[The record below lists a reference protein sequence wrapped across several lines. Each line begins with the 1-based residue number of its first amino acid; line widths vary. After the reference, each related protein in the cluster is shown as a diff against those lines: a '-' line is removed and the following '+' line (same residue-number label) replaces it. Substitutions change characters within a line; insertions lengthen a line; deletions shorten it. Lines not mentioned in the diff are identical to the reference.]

1 MNGSGTPRLLQ
12 SELSFW
18 HSSSIIIPIVEWALA
33 DSVIG
38 DTHLTS
44 FPSIGSHMPASII
57 TSNAFEKYAAWGG
70 VNGFWPIFVFSW
82 VPSGTCNRWTAP
94 GICLTLWTD
103 KAKISANFLTSIVT
117 VSRSSVERSLPSS
130 TRHKILLT
138 HSGLKGAEEQV
149 NIDLSMPTGISGC
162 SLPGVESSIFC
173 PAESCMTENVFSTS
187 WMVCK

>member
-1 MNGSGTPRLLQ
+1 MNGRGTPRLLQ

-18 HSSSIIIPIVEWALA
+18 RSSSIVIPNVEWALA

-44 FPSIGSHMPASII
+44 FPSIGPHMPASII
-57 TSNAFEKYAAWGG
+57 TSNAFKKYAAWGG

-82 VPSGTCNRWTAP
+82 VPSRMCNQWMAP

-103 KAKISANFLTSIVT
+103 KAKISAHFLTSVVT
-117 VSRSSVERSLPSS
+117 VSHSSVERSLPSS
-130 TRHKILLT
+130 MRCKISLTR
-138 HSGLKGAEEQV
+138 SGLKGVVEQV

-162 SLPGVESSIFC
+162 LLLGVGSSIFC
-173 PAESCMTENVFSTS
+173 LVESWMTENVVSTS
-187 WMVCK
+187 CKVCK

>member
-18 HSSSIIIPIVEWALA
+18 HSSSIVIPNVEWALA

-38 DTHLTS
+38 DTHLMS

-82 VPSGTCNRWTAP
+82 VPSGMCNRWMAP
-94 GICLTLWTD
+94 GIWLTLWTNRV
-103 KAKISANFLTSIVT
+103 KISANFLTSAVT
-117 VSRSSVERSLPSS
+117 VSCSSVERSLTSS
-130 TRHKILLT
+130 TRRKISLT
-138 HSGLKGAEEQV
+138 HPGLKGFVEWV
-149 NIDLSMPTGISGC
+149 NIDLLMPTGILGC
-162 SLPGVESSIFC
+162 FLPGVESPIFC
-173 PAESCMTENVFSTS
+173 LVESWMTENVVSTS
-187 WMVCK
+187 CKVCE